1 MKIVIT
7 SLLIAFT
14 TSFSS
19 AQEFVITGKVSDTS
33 GGLPGVAI
41 QIQGTTSGVVTDI
54 NGDYQLIA
62 KQSDV
67 LVFSFIGYANE
78 EVLVGNQKN
87 INITLFEDSQLLNEV
102 VIIGYGSVRKSDL
115 TGSVSS
121 IKSKDIVKAPSADPM
136 QSLQGKVAGLQILS
150 GSGVPGSESNVRL
163 RGINTLNDNR
173 VLYVVDGVIID
184 GGIGFL
190 NSKDIESIEVLKDAS
205 SKAIFGTRGAN
216 GVIIITT
223 KRSKG
228 EAQMNFSSE
237 YGIEKVANRLSL
249 MSGFEFATFINE
261 VNPGTYNNIDALP
274 NIDWQ
279 DQVFEDWMP
288 INNYTLSAAGS
299 SKKINY
305 YISGGYFKHDGVIPK
320 SDFERIT
327 FKSNTSY
334 QVKEYLKFGTS
345 ITGIVNT
352 RQNSP
357 GVVNPTYWAWPI
369 NDPFNSNGSFAEVQG
384 AGNPLAAI
392 AFSNSETKSLRLVGN
407 LYSEVSFFKNFVFK
421 TSYQFDLGN
430 DKTRSFTPEYFV
442 SPTQQNEENDLTVNF
457 GESRRWIFENILSFN
472 KSFAKNR
479 IDALIGYSA
488 QEDKSEYLT
497 GSRENLLAEN
507 ESLWYLNAGS
517 GENQQNANGAGQ
529 GALTSILFRANYTY
543 NERYLLTA
551 TFRRDGSSKFGANNR
566 YANFPAFALGWNI
579 WKESFFPTES
589 PLNHLKLRTSWGING
604 NEKIGG
610 EDQYSRIG
618 AGIDGVFG
626 ENEAINAG
634 ASFSGQPGNP
644 DLRWERTTEYDIG
657 LEFGLFESRL
667 TGEVDYYNRLTDDIL
682 VNLDLPGYA
691 GAGAYVRKR
700 FNAADVQNSGVEFV
714 MNWED
719 EIGDITY
726 GVGVNGNTIK
736 NEVKGLGEDIPGA
749 GTQIVGGDLG
759 NGQRVT
765 LTEVGQPI
773 GSFYG
778 YKVIG
783 VFQDADQLASTPHLA
798 QQGVGDFIYQDNGDG
813 ILNSDDRTFIG
824 SWIPDFVYG
833 FNANI
838 GYKGL
843 NLALDFAGQKGNKI
857 YNGKQAIRF
866 GTLNFEDK
874 FLDGWTGSGT
884 TNTDPK
890 PSVGG
895 INYQLSDYF
904 LEDASFFKLRT
915 VTLTYSLPT
924 TIVSKIKIKS
934 ASIFVRGTNLWI
946 STKYTGYTP
955 EIGSGNSALGG
966 IIDLG
971 VYPTTKVI
979 SGGLNLTF

>member
-305 YISGGYFKHDGVIPK
+305 YISSGYFKHDGVIPK